1 MDNGTAN
8 SIYVDRITIIEMSFY
23 LSSGILGA
31 IFNLIVLFIAFR
43 HVDTS
48 DKPRQIIVINMTLA
62 DLITCIIYI
71 STRPIL
77 SRASENMCYPYYV
90 LIFVSQFCSCF
101 NLLWLNVDKFIYI
114 KHPLNYYLIVTRRRV
129 LIVVWSTW
137 IGLTF
142 LGAITYSTMII
153 VHPCNAV
160 KISDLIYLYI
170 VIMYVVIISGSFI
183 ISAIIYC
190 IATNSRRMEPS
201 ARSQLF
207 KRLFFVFSSTFWTF
221 ITCIPYRL
229 LYLTY
234 FLLNDFLSQ
243 DFSPFF
249 YQLTDFFL
257 YFIVVGILMNP
268 LITIL
273 TQRLYRE
280 KLFYYFKAI
289 ENIFPCIRKNND
301 DDFYDRRT
309 VIYSEPKRLLSLNSA
324 ITNSGC
330 EDKMKEIDSG
340 RKRFNSCIDV
350 PVIYEKGAKKYEAL
364 RIHHGGFN
372 RNMVA
377 NEI

>member
-1 MDNGTAN
+1 MNNGTEN
-8 SIYVDRITIIEMSFY
+8 SIYVDRITVIETYFY
-23 LSSGILGA
+23 LSCGVLGA
-31 IFNLIVLFIAFR
+31 LFNLIVLFIGFR

-62 DLITCIIYI
+62 DLITCLIYI

-77 SRASENMCYPYYV
+77 SKASENMCYPYYV
-90 LIFVSQFCSCF
+90 LIFVSQFCSCL

-114 KHPLNYYLIVTRRRV
+114 KHPLNYYLIVTRKRV
-129 LIVVWSTW
+129 LIVCWLTW
-137 IGLTF
+137 ISLTF
-142 LGAITYSTMII
+142 LGALTYSTMKI

-160 KISDLIYLYI
+160 KISDYIYLCI

-183 ISAIIYC
+183 ISAIIYF

-280 KLFYYFKAI
+280 KLFYYFKSI
-289 ENIFPCIRKNND
+289 QNIFPCWKEDNE
-301 DDFYDRRT
+301 FSDRRT
-309 VIYSEPKRLLSLNSA
+309 VIYSEPKRLLSLDN
-324 ITNSGC
+324 
-330 EDKMKEIDSG
+330 
-340 RKRFNSCIDV
+340 RKRFNSCIEV
-350 PVIYEKGAKKYEAL
+350 PVTSGGKISRYETL
-364 RIHHGGFN
+364 RIHRGTFN
-372 RNMVA
+372 GNTTIH
-377 NEI
+377 EI

>member
-1 MDNGTAN
+1 MNNGTEN
-8 SIYVDRITIIEMSFY
+8 SIYVDRITTIETYFY
-23 LSSGILGA
+23 LSCGILGA
-31 IFNLIVLFIAFR
+31 IFNLIVLFIGFR

-62 DLITCIIYI
+62 DLITCLIYI

-77 SRASENMCYPYYV
+77 SKASENMCYPYYV
-90 LIFVSQFCSCF
+90 LIFVSQFCSCL

-114 KHPLNYYLIVTRRRV
+114 KHPLNYYLIVTRKRV
-129 LIVVWSTW
+129 LIVCWLTW
-137 IGLTF
+137 IGLSF
-142 LGAITYSTMII
+142 LGALTYSTMKI

-160 KISDLIYLYI
+160 KISDFIYLYI

-183 ISAIIYC
+183 ISAIIYF

-280 KLFYYFKAI
+280 KLFYYFKSI
-289 ENIFPCIRKNND
+289 QNILPCWKKDNE
-301 DDFYDRRT
+301 FLDRRT
-309 VIYSEPKRLLSLNSA
+309 VIYSEPRRLLSLGNTM
-324 ITNSGC
+324 INTNSNNNIKSNK
-330 EDKMKEIDSG
+330 DN
-340 RKRFNSCIDV
+340 RKRFNSCIEV
-350 PVIYEKGAKKYEAL
+350 PVTGEGKILKYETL
-364 RIHHGGFN
+364 RIHRGVFN
-372 RNMVA
+372 ENITIH
-377 NEI
+377 EI